1 MQRVLSLQM
10 TRNIG
15 ESSEYVTKRLCFSFL
30 FSVGFLCLLCGFLL
44 GRFTVERSLE
54 AQAQK
59 MRSELAG
66 NGLQNTEYLQEILL
80 QELERASLDYDR
92 TTNRQT
98 SDEDMRR
105 ISGLFSNLSL
115 IHKVYNHAPC
125 IHATVRGSREPDRYV
140 ILSVNED
147 GITLAL
153 ELAQVLDKIC
163 SGHNWRP
170 RRSLIFCMS
179 FTSSDICPQALPTFI
194 WRRAVAYVT
203 VHGRFMRAN
212 NHAVLFGSD
221 IMRSIAV
228 EAIRTIPGDNNW
240 TYLEH
245 EVFGPRL
252 SLDIPQVI
260 FSFNDNS
267 PANNHHNQNSQLH
280 DITLAQMV
288 GQTIWRLSECTVTQ
302 WKPKYFNETVNEIL
316 ASINTSRFQNAKEKL
331 KKTLRILLT
340 AVEELNAEINMTD
353 DIQMLHM
360 RIWNDL
366 LLDLDKA
373 LLCPDKIDSHSRTD
387 LVPFR
392 KLSHD
397 SISESTILA
406 YLDQMTKCYEDA
418 IEILQER

>member
-44 GRFTVERSLE
+44 GRFTVESSLE

-59 MRSELAG
+59 IRSELAG
-66 NGLQNTEYLQEILL
+66 NGLQNTEYLQEVVL

-115 IHKVYNHAPC
+115 IHKVYNHASC

-163 SGHNWRP
+163 TGHNWRP

-179 FTSSDICPQALPTFI
+179 FTSSDICPQTLPTFI

-203 VHGRFMRAN
+203 VHGRFGRAN
-212 NHAVLFGSD
+212 NHTVLFGSD

-228 EAIRTIPGDNNW
+228 EAIRTISGDNNW

-245 EVFGPRL
+245 EIFGPRL

-267 PANNHHNQNSQLH
+267 PAYNHHNQNSRLH
-280 DITLAQMV
+280 DVILAQMV
-288 GQTIWRLSECTVTQ
+288 GQTIWRLSECTVIQ
-302 WKPKYFNETVNEIL
+302 WEPKYFNKTVNEIL
-316 ASINTSRFQNAKEKL
+316 ESINTSKFQDAKEKL
-331 KKTLRILLT
+331 KKTLRILLI
-340 AVEELNAEINMTD
+340 AVEELNAEIDTTD
-353 DIQMLHM
+353 DVQMLHM

-387 LVPFR
+387 LATFR

-397 SISESTILA
+397 SISESTLLA

>member
-1 MQRVLSLQM
+1 M

-66 NGLQNTEYLQEILL
+66 N
-80 QELERASLDYDR
+80 
-92 TTNRQT
+92 
-98 SDEDMRR
+98 
-105 ISGLFSNLSL
+105 
-115 IHKVYNHAPC
+115 
-125 IHATVRGSREPDRYV
+125 DRYV